1 MWRRALLLLVPLAVA
16 AGAEAQERPDALGSP
31 ARVNVGAG
39 VGPGVGIIAEATSP
53 VLDVF
58 TREVVV
64 YADYVPRVTG
74 GSGRLVTA
82 VGVGGSVRLVRLLD
96 VVQNRDG
103 SPLGVDVGLRIG
115 PSFYTAFFEQTA
127 ESRSRAFS
135 VMLDPFGRVTLRRP
149 SGRVFF
155 AEVGT
160 QGPALRA
167 GLSTSF
173 RVRGL

>member
-1 MWRRALLLLVPLAVA
+1 MRWLLLALLA
-16 AGAEAQERPDALGSP
+16 AILTPASAQEVSLGDRP
-31 ARVNVGAG
+31 RVSVGAG
-39 VGPGVGIIAEATSP
+39 IGPGIGVIAMGTDP
-53 VLDVF
+53 VLTVL
-58 TREVVV
+58 TREVTL

-82 VGVGGSVRLVRLLD
+82 VGIGGSIRVLRVLDIVRDTNPGRLD
-96 VVQNRDG
+96 VD
-103 SPLGVDVGLRIG
+103 LGIRIG

-135 VMLDPFGRVTLRRP
+135 VMLDPFARGTARLG
-149 SGRVFF
+149 SGRVVF

-160 QGPALRA
+160 QGPALRG

-173 RVRGL
+173 RL